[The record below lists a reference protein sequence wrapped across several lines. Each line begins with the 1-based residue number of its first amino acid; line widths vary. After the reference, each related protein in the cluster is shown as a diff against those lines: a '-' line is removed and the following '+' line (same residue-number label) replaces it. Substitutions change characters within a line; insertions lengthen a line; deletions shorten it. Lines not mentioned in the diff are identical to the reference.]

1 MTLEQ
6 LTLLL
11 TDRANRSGSCVS
23 VTINDDM
30 CKEN

>member
-6 LTLLL
+6 LTLRL
-11 TDRANRSGSCVS
+11 TGANRSGSYFS
-23 VTINDDM
+23 ATINDDM